1 MYSDF
6 FLSKISSKQKIEE
19 NVNQLLELVRTHL
32 LNEVELELIF
42 FSADIDTAS
51 VKIFPKVKFE
61 HILVHITE
69 EGHFQNSYKLIIY
82 VLNFFSNLVKNDVI

>member
-1 MYSDF
+1 MYISSKLYLICGKMYSDF

-42 FSADIDTAS
+42 F
-51 VKIFPKVKFE
+51 
-61 HILVHITE
+61 
-69 EGHFQNSYKLIIY
+69 
-82 VLNFFSNLVKNDVI
+82 FSRY